1 LYLSTA
7 IFYDNE
13 KKTYFKREYC
23 LKAARVN
30 TSPIVTRLFLKDENF
45 TLLRDTCSS
54 TKYKI
59 FNTEKKAARDFSTW
73 IRRSRT

>member
-7 IFYDNE
+7 IFYDDE
-13 KKTYFKREYC
+13 KKKYFTLEYC
-23 LKAARVN
+23 LKAARLN
-30 TSPIVTRLFLKDENF
+30 TAAIVTRLFVKDENF

-59 FNTEKKAARDFSTW
+59 FNIEKKAARDFST
-73 IRRSRT
+73 